1 MILIK
6 SSGILARVLIHFI
19 LPCHNHYNCFYP
31 SLISRGTTNL
41 PKMSHDNREPAAS
54 SQVEPPAELM
64 GNGELHGERHMFD
77 LVTTVWRRLKEK
89 LHTSNSNETIG
100 RNTAGEPHM
109 AQIEDYRP
117 GYPQFSALVGSHASF
132 QVCRRFLRVR
142 ARLLLLKQDELSLLE
157 SQLDRIDHNETREL
171 FLGNRR
177 RDTNGERREILEKLD
192 AALADYDAL
201 LDRNRRIL
209 ACNDP
214 SRECVMNLQHW
225 VDNTCSLAQCETAY
239 LAYTKDLMTILS
251 TQDDAVAR
259 LAPLMETILRSL
271 YKIVGKLCCGT

>member
-1 MILIK
+1 M
-6 SSGILARVLIHFI
+6 
-19 LPCHNHYNCFYP
+19 
-31 SLISRGTTNL
+31 
-41 PKMSHDNREPAAS
+41 
-54 SQVEPPAELM
+54 
-64 GNGELHGERHMFD
+64 
-77 LVTTVWRRLKEK
+77 
-89 LHTSNSNETIG
+89 
-100 RNTAGEPHM
+100 
-109 AQIEDYRP
+109 
-117 GYPQFSALVGSHASF
+117 
-132 QVCRRFLRVR
+132 
-142 ARLLLLKQDELSLLE
+142 SLLE

-271 YKIVGKLCCGT
+271 YKIVGKRRCDISRDPNISIFSVALLRNLTRTLIAWFVVVSLLVPIVIINALSSLVLRMAIIVVASAVLITTLSSFTNAKTVELFVSGATYATVLVVFISGNPSQGSRAGNSID